1 MEPNTAAPDSRP
13 TIVDVARAAGVSKS
27 LVSLA
32 LSGKSGVSEASRQKI
47 LDAAARL
54 GYTSNTW
61 ARSLVQGRTKLIGV
75 VTTDIASAYNADVV
89 IGLEDAAASED
100 YEVLLAH
107 GRRDPEHLMRGVQRM
122 LELGTDGLVVV
133 SSQVPQTVLEEAA
146 RRRPVVVVGR
156 PDDAGELVD
165 VIHNDDEL
173 GGTLAVEHLI
183 ESGHRQI
190 GFVSTSS
197 RAAVTAR
204 GEAYERV
211 MAQAGLDYR
220 WTMSAAAQ
228 LRQAFAQQLIDT
240 VTAKNGPQ
248 ASSPSALFV
257 SIDRVAVDILGA
269 AWDAGVR
276 VPEDVALVGYNNSR
290 LSASVRPGL
299 TSVHQPRNAMGQL
312 AMQLLKERFDGRVE
326 PRREVLAPQLVV
338 RSSSAG

>member
-1 MEPNTAAPDSRP
+1 MESHTAAHHSRP

-32 LSGKSGVSEASRQKI
+32 LSGKSGVSETSRQKI
-47 LDAAARL
+47 LHAAATL

-89 IGLEDAAASED
+89 IGLEDAAASEE

-107 GRRDPEHLMRGVQRM
+107 GRRDPEHLTRGVQRM

-133 SSQVPQTVLEEAA
+133 SSQVPQAVLEEAA
-146 RRRPVVVVGR
+146 RRRPVIVVGR
-156 PDDAGELVD
+156 PDNAGELVD
-165 VIHNDDEL
+165 VIHNDDEC

-183 ESGHRQI
+183 EAGHRRI

-204 GEAYERV
+204 GKAYERA

-220 WTMSAAAQ
+220 WAMSAAAQ
-228 LRQAFAQQLIDT
+228 PRQEFAQQLVEAVMT
-240 VTAKNGPQ
+240 HENEPSV
-248 ASSPSALFV
+248 SSPSALFV

-276 VPEDVALVGYNNSR
+276 VPEDIALVGYNNSR
-290 LSASVRPGL
+290 LAASVRPGL
-299 TSVHQPRNAMGQL
+299 TTVHQPRNAMGQL
-312 AMQLLKERFDGRVE
+312 AMQLLKERFDGREE
-326 PRREVLAPQLVV
+326 PRREVIAPQLVV
-338 RSSSAG
+338 RSSS